1 MSDKQTGE
9 KGYMNKKRIAIN
21 MTAQLLAFSVN
32 MLLGFIL
39 VPIIDTMIPNAYGFT
54 DIANKFVQAAQIV
67 VSALNTMASR
77 FITIH
82 IHRNDREEAN
92 QYFSSVFFANVL
104 MAVVFMVPA
113 MFVVVY
119 LGHIFQIP
127 AGASLPDIQMLFFFI
142 FLNFLISII
151 TSVFS
156 VAAYSK
162 DRLELSSVATILG
175 EVIRLTFLLV
185 AYVFFRPYLWYVGC
199 ASVASTVI
207 QAIANLIFTR
217 KLLPEVSLKRSYF
230 RWSKVKE
237 LVSLG
242 AWNSVT
248 RLGQLLL
255 DGLSTSIANIM
266 ISAAAMTT
274 ISISNQ
280 VPTVISNLMGTIAG
294 VFNPQMTIAYA
305 RDDKKQLLEIIESAD
320 RIMIFII
327 SIPIAFMTVFGKS
340 FFKLWIGK
348 TQDPNELY
356 ILALLNVGTLF
367 VSASIQVLY
376 HVFLITKRVKLNSVV
391 ILLSGVLTTA
401 TVFVLLETTNLGMYA
416 IVGVSTFYGILRNL
430 VFTPIYAAR
439 CLKVKWYTFYGDILL
454 GLVSIGAVCLVAL
467 PFELLVEI
475 NGWIKLFAVGIVA
488 GILALAVNFLV
499 VLRKGERQMVL
510 DMVKRK
516 LHRK

>member
-1 MSDKQTGE
+1 
-9 KGYMNKKRIAIN
+9 MNKKRVAIN
-21 MTAQLLAFSVN
+21 MTAQLLAFAVN

-39 VPIIDTMIPNAYGFT
+39 VPVIDSMIPNAYGFT
-54 DIANKFVQAAQIV
+54 DIANKFVQAAQII

-92 QYFSSVFFANVL
+92 RYFSSVFFANVL
-104 MAVVFMVPA
+104 MAVVFMAPA

-119 LGHIFQIP
+119 LGHIFQVP
-127 AGASLPDIQMLFFFI
+127 PEASLPDIQMLFFFI
-142 FLNFLISII
+142 FVNFLISIT
-151 TSVFS
+151 TSVFG
-156 VAAYSK
+156 VAPYSK

-175 EVIRLTFLLV
+175 EVVRLAVLFV
-185 AYVFFRPYLWYVGC
+185 SYFFFRPYLWYVGC
-199 ASVASTVI
+199 ASVASTLV
-207 QAIANLIFTR
+207 QAAANLFFTR
-217 KLLPEVSLKRSYF
+217 RLLPDMEVKKKHF
-230 RWSKVKE
+230 RWEKVRE

-242 AWNSVT
+242 VWNSVT

-274 ISISNQ
+274 ISISTQ

-305 RDDKKQLLEIIESAD
+305 KEDKKQLLEIIASAD

-327 SIPIAFMTVFGKS
+327 SIPIAFMTVFGKA
-340 FFKLWIGK
+340 FFQLWIGR
-348 TQDPNELY
+348 TQDPGELY

-391 ILLSGVLTTA
+391 ILLSGILTTA
-401 TVFVLLETTNLGMYA
+401 TVFVLLETTDLGVYA
-416 IVGVSTFYGILRNL
+416 IAGVSTFYGILRNL

-454 GLVSIGAVCLVAL
+454 GLASIGAICLTAL
-467 PFELLVEI
+467 PFQLLIEI
-475 NGWIKLFAVGIVA
+475 DGWIKLFAVGIAA
-488 GILALAVNFLV
+488 GAAALAVNFLI
-499 VLRKGERQMVL
+499 VLRKNERKMVL
-510 DMVKRK
+510 DMVRK
-516 LHRK
+516 KLQR

>member
-1 MSDKQTGE
+1 
-9 KGYMNKKRIAIN
+9 MNKKRIAIN
-21 MTAQLLAFSVN
+21 MTAQLLAFAVN
-32 MLLGFIL
+32 MLLGFVL
-39 VPIIDTMIPNAYGFT
+39 VPVIERLIPNAYGFT

-82 IHRNDREEAN
+82 IHQKNEEEAN
-92 QYFSSVFFANVL
+92 QYFSSVFYANVI
-104 MAVVFMVPA
+104 MALVFMVPA

-119 LGHIFQIP
+119 LGRIFQIP

-156 VAAYSK
+156 VASYSK
-162 DRLELSSVATILG
+162 DRLDLSSISTILG
-175 EVIRLTFLLV
+175 EVIRLAVLLV

-199 ASVASTVI
+199 ASVASTVV
-207 QAIANLIFTR
+207 QAVANLIFTR
-217 KLLPEVSLKRSYF
+217 KLLPEVQLKRKHF
-230 RWSKVKE
+230 CWAKVKE

-274 ISISNQ
+274 ISISHQ
-280 VPTVISNLMGTIAG
+280 IPTVISNLMGTIAG

-305 RDDKKQLLEIIESAD
+305 KNDKKGLLEIIESAD

-327 SIPIAFMTVFGKS
+327 SIPLAFMTVFGKS
-340 FFKLWIGK
+340 FYALWIGE
-348 TQDPNELY
+348 TQNPQQLF
-356 ILALLNVGTLF
+356 ILTLLTGGTTF

-376 HVFLITKRVKLNSVV
+376 HVFLITKKVKLNSVM
-391 ILLSGVLTTA
+391 ILSSGVLTVA
-401 TVFVLLETTNLGMYA
+401 TVFVLLNTTDLGMYA
-416 IVGVSTFYGILRNL
+416 IVGVSTFYGLLRNL
-430 VFTPIYAAR
+430 TFTPIYAAH
-439 CLKVKWYTFYGDILL
+439 CLQVKWTTFYKDIFL
-454 GLVSIGAVCLVAL
+454 GLRSVVIICLVVL
-467 PFELLVEI
+467 PFELLVDI
-475 NGWIKLFAVGIVA
+475 NSWTKLFAVGIAA
-488 GILALAVNFLV
+488 GILALGANFLI
-499 VLRKGERQMVL
+499 VLRKNERQMVL
-510 DMVKRK
+510 EKVKSK
-516 LHRK
+516 LHRA

>member
-1 MSDKQTGE
+1 
-9 KGYMNKKRIAIN
+9 MNKKRVAIN
-21 MTAQLLAFSVN
+21 MTAQLLAFAVN

-39 VPIIDTMIPNAYGFT
+39 VPVIDSMIPNAYGFT
-54 DIANKFVQAAQIV
+54 DIANKFVQAAQII

-92 QYFSSVFFANVL
+92 RYFSSVFFANVL
-104 MAVVFMVPA
+104 MAVVFMAPA

-119 LGHIFQIP
+119 LGHIFQVP
-127 AGASLPDIQMLFFFI
+127 PEASLPDIQMLFFFI
-142 FLNFLISII
+142 FVNFLISIT
-151 TSVFS
+151 TSVFG
-156 VAAYSK
+156 VAPYSK

-175 EVIRLTFLLV
+175 EVVRLAVLFV
-185 AYVFFRPYLWYVGC
+185 SYFFFRPYLWYVGC
-199 ASVASTVI
+199 ASVASTLV
-207 QAIANLIFTR
+207 QAAANLFFTR
-217 KLLPEVSLKRSYF
+217 RLLPDMEVKKKHF
-230 RWSKVKE
+230 RWEKVRE

-274 ISISNQ
+274 ISISTQ

-305 RDDKKQLLEIIESAD
+305 KEDKKQLLEIIASAD

-327 SIPIAFMTVFGKS
+327 SIPIAFMTVFGKA
-340 FFKLWIGK
+340 FFQLWIGR
-348 TQDPNELY
+348 TQDPGELY

-391 ILLSGVLTTA
+391 ILLSGILTTA
-401 TVFVLLETTNLGMYA
+401 TVFVLLETTDLGVYA
-416 IVGVSTFYGILRNL
+416 IAGVSTFYGILRNL

-454 GLVSIGAVCLVAL
+454 GLASIGAICLTAL
-467 PFELLVEI
+467 PFQLLIEI
-475 NGWIKLFAVGIVA
+475 DGWIKLFAVGIAA
-488 GILALAVNFLV
+488 GAAALAVNFLI
-499 VLRKGERQMVL
+499 VLRKNERKMVL
-510 DMVKRK
+510 DMVRK
-516 LHRK
+516 KLQR

>member
-1 MSDKQTGE
+1 
-9 KGYMNKKRIAIN
+9 MNKKRVAIN
-21 MTAQLLAFSVN
+21 MTAQLLAFAVN

-39 VPIIDTMIPNAYGFT
+39 VPVIDSMIPNAYGFT
-54 DIANKFVQAAQIV
+54 DIANKFVQAAQII

-92 QYFSSVFFANVL
+92 RYFSSVFFANVL
-104 MAVVFMVPA
+104 MAVVFMAPA

-119 LGHIFQIP
+119 LGHIFQVP
-127 AGASLPDIQMLFFFI
+127 PEASLPDIQMLFFFI
-142 FLNFLISII
+142 FVNFLISIT
-151 TSVFS
+151 TSVFG
-156 VAAYSK
+156 VAPYSK

-175 EVIRLTFLLV
+175 EVVRLAVLFV
-185 AYVFFRPYLWYVGC
+185 SYFFFRPYLWYVGC
-199 ASVASTVI
+199 ASVASTLV
-207 QAIANLIFTR
+207 QAAANLFFTR
-217 KLLPEVSLKRSYF
+217 RLLPDMEVKKKHF
-230 RWSKVKE
+230 RWEKVRE

-274 ISISNQ
+274 ISISTQ

-305 RDDKKQLLEIIESAD
+305 KEDKKQLLEIIASAD

-327 SIPIAFMTVFGKS
+327 SIPIAFMTVFGKA
-340 FFKLWIGK
+340 FFQLWIGR
-348 TQDPNELY
+348 TQDPGELY

-391 ILLSGVLTTA
+391 ILLSGILTTA
-401 TVFVLLETTNLGMYA
+401 TVFILLETTDLGVYA
-416 IVGVSTFYGILRNL
+416 IAGVSTFYGILRNL

-454 GLVSIGAVCLVAL
+454 GLASIGAICLTAL
-467 PFELLVEI
+467 PFQLLIEI
-475 NGWIKLFAVGIVA
+475 DGWIKLFAVGIAA
-488 GILALAVNFLV
+488 GAAALAVNFLI
-499 VLRKGERQMVL
+499 VLRKNERKMVL
-510 DMVKRK
+510 DMVRKKLKR
-516 LHRK
+516 

>member
-1 MSDKQTGE
+1 
-9 KGYMNKKRIAIN
+9 MNKKRVAIN
-21 MTAQLLAFSVN
+21 MTAQLLAFAVN

-39 VPIIDTMIPNAYGFT
+39 VPVIDSMIPNAYGFT
-54 DIANKFVQAAQIV
+54 DIANKFVQAAQII

-92 QYFSSVFFANVL
+92 RYFSSVFFANVL
-104 MAVVFMVPA
+104 MAVVFMAPA

-119 LGHIFQIP
+119 LGHIFQVP
-127 AGASLPDIQMLFFFI
+127 PEASLPDIQMLFFFI
-142 FLNFLISII
+142 FVNFLISIT
-151 TSVFS
+151 TSVFG
-156 VAAYSK
+156 VAPYSK

-175 EVIRLTFLLV
+175 EVVRLAVLFV
-185 AYVFFRPYLWYVGC
+185 SYFFFRPYLWYVGC
-199 ASVASTVI
+199 ASVASTLV
-207 QAIANLIFTR
+207 QAAANLFFTR
-217 KLLPEVSLKRSYF
+217 RLLPDMEVKKKHF
-230 RWSKVKE
+230 RWEKVRE

-274 ISISNQ
+274 ISISTQ

-305 RDDKKQLLEIIESAD
+305 KEDKKQLLEIIASAD

-327 SIPIAFMTVFGKS
+327 SIPIAFMTVFGKA
-340 FFKLWIGK
+340 FFQLWIGR
-348 TQDPNELY
+348 TQDPGELY

-391 ILLSGVLTTA
+391 ILLSGILTTA
-401 TVFVLLETTNLGMYA
+401 TVFVLLETTDLGVYA
-416 IVGVSTFYGILRNL
+416 IAGVSTFYGILRNL

-454 GLVSIGAVCLVAL
+454 GLASIGAICLTAL
-467 PFELLVEI
+467 PFQLLIEI
-475 NGWIKLFAVGIVA
+475 DGWIKLFAVGIAA
-488 GILALAVNFLV
+488 GAAALAVNFLI
-499 VLRKGERQMVL
+499 VLRKNERKMVL
-510 DMVKRK
+510 DMVRKKLKR
-516 LHRK
+516 

>member
-1 MSDKQTGE
+1 
-9 KGYMNKKRIAIN
+9 MNKKRVAIN
-21 MTAQLLAFSVN
+21 MTAQLLAFAVN

-39 VPIIDTMIPNAYGFT
+39 VPVIDSMIPNAYGFT

-92 QYFSSVFFANVL
+92 RYFSSVFFANVL
-104 MAVVFMVPA
+104 MAVVFMAPA

-119 LGHIFQIP
+119 LGHIFQVP
-127 AGASLPDIQMLFFFI
+127 PEASLPDIQMLFFFI
-142 FLNFLISII
+142 FVNFLISIT
-151 TSVFS
+151 TSVFG
-156 VAAYSK
+156 VAPYSK

-175 EVIRLTFLLV
+175 EVVRLAVLFV
-185 AYVFFRPYLWYVGC
+185 SYFFFRPYLWYVGC
-199 ASVASTVI
+199 ASVASTLV
-207 QAIANLIFTR
+207 QAAANLFFTR
-217 KLLPEVSLKRSYF
+217 RLLPDMEVKKKHF
-230 RWSKVKE
+230 RWGKVRE

-274 ISISNQ
+274 ISISTQ

-305 RDDKKQLLEIIESAD
+305 KEDKKQLLEIIASAD

-327 SIPIAFMTVFGKS
+327 SIPIAFMTVFGKT
-340 FFKLWIGK
+340 FFQLWIGR
-348 TQDPNELY
+348 TQDPGELY

-391 ILLSGVLTTA
+391 ILLSGILTTA
-401 TVFVLLETTNLGMYA
+401 TVFVLLETTDLGVYA
-416 IVGVSTFYGILRNL
+416 IAGVSTFYGILRNL

-454 GLVSIGAVCLVAL
+454 GLASIGAICLTAL
-467 PFELLVEI
+467 PFQMLIEI
-475 NGWIKLFAVGIVA
+475 DGWIKLFAVGIAAGVA
-488 GILALAVNFLV
+488 ALAVNFLI
-499 VLRKGERQMVL
+499 VLRKNERKMVL
-510 DMVKRK
+510 DMVRKK
-516 LHRK
+516 LHR